1 MQSIRLK
8 LDHLPVLKGFYLW
21 WNGEWFGEKCIIWLW
36 SVKGWEIIRHV
47 TEQVINMYF
56 SVIWYLFF
64 TNKNETVFI
73 LFKWIIS
80 FFYHF
85 ISLHVSTRHPSQI
98 NSTVSM
104 SGLHAVSSSD
114 DVKPP
119 FGLRP
124 LSAHSPGPMV
134 SQKRLCAICGDRSS
148 GTSLIN
154 TNPNPS
160 GGNTEII
167 YFDSFLLNVDCY
179 WLIL

>member
-1 MQSIRLK
+1 
-8 LDHLPVLKGFYLW
+8 
-21 WNGEWFGEKCIIWLW
+21 
-36 SVKGWEIIRHV
+36 
-47 TEQVINMYF
+47 MYF

-64 TNKNETVFI
+64 TTKNEEVFI
-73 LFKWIIS
+73 LFNWNISS

-85 ISLHVSTRHPSQI
+85 ISLHRTTRGPSQI

-154 TNPNPS
+154 TYPNPS
-160 GGNTEII
+160 GGNTEQGYRVRPNFSVVRQKTCATSCLRKKEKKSPRLWKSPCGSIT
-167 YFDSFLLNVDCY
+167 DTH
-179 WLIL
+179 